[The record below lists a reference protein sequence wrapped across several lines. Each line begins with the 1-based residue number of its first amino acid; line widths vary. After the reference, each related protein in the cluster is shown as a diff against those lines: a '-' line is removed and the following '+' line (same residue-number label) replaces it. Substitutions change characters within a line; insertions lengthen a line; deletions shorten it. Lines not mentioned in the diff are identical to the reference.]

1 MWRRHRASFL
11 TKGGWRSN
19 EKWKTKNLCPSES
32 SFLFCFVFNFFFPFH
47 ILAEHGSSRQ
57 HKHILLW
64 FLFQIVY
71 LVGIPEYTTHFI
83 KLYKR
88 ENIFQLEHPQML
100 KTYHGTFI
108 QQLYAHN
115 PCTIF
120 KHQITGIWSK
130 LAIKYNVFALYWVVM
145 TV

>member
-1 MWRRHRASFL
+1 MH
-11 TKGGWRSN
+11 
-19 EKWKTKNLCPSES
+19 
-32 SFLFCFVFNFFFPFH
+32 V
-47 ILAEHGSSRQ
+47 
-57 HKHILLW
+57 
-64 FLFQIVY
+64 
-71 LVGIPEYTTHFI
+71 I
-83 KLYKR
+83 KLYRK
-88 ENIFQLEHPQML
+88 ETIIQLKHPQML

>member
-1 MWRRHRASFL
+1 M
-11 TKGGWRSN
+11 N
-19 EKWKTKNLCPSES
+19 
-32 SFLFCFVFNFFFPFH
+32 
-47 ILAEHGSSRQ
+47 
-57 HKHILLW
+57 
-64 FLFQIVY
+64 
-71 LVGIPEYTTHFI
+71 FI
-83 KLYKR
+83 KLYMK
-88 ENIFQLEHPQML
+88 ETIIQLKHPQKL

-120 KHQITGIWSK
+120 KHQITGIRSK